1 MIDAEKV
8 YVFWYKT
15 RNQETGEERMLNIG
29 TRLCRAPKQ
38 TPLYAKLKVLDDKFS
53 KHGSSWKVV
62 DYGAQDIL
70 EYEKI

>member
-15 RNQETGEERMLNIG
+15 RHKDTGDERVLNLA
-29 TRLCRAPKQ
+29 TQLCRAPKN
-38 TPLYAKLKVLDDKFS
+38 TPNYAKLKVLNDKFS
-53 KHGSSWKVV
+53 RHGSKWQVI

-70 EYEKI
+70 EYEKL

>member
-1 MIDAEKV
+1 MIDSEKV

-15 RNQETGEERMLNIG
+15 QHQDTGEERVLNIG
-29 TRLCRAPKQ
+29 TKLCRAPKL

-53 KHGSSWKVV
+53 RHNSRWKVV